1 MVSDKQIKII
11 KSLKLKKNR
20 IKHNLFV
27 AEGDKTILELILA
40 DFKINSL
47 YSANTNIEGVED
59 SVVQLSKSELN
70 KMSNLSNPK
79 NSLGVF
85 EIPKSKNIDYNK
97 LIIGLDNISDPGNL
111 GTIIRLCDWF
121 GVEDLICS
129 YETVDCYNPK
139 VIQASMGSISRVN
152 ITYLDLQKTIEN
164 NSLKTY
170 GTYMQGDSIFEID
183 EIQKGLVL
191 FGNEAN
197 GINPNLSKFIDK
209 RLSIPRFGKL
219 KKTESL
225 NVANALSIVLS
236 ENARKSIE
244 K

>member
-27 AEGDKTILELILA
+27 AEGDKSILELITA
-40 DFKINSL
+40 DFNINSL
-47 YSANTNIEGVED
+47 YSIDRQIEGVKN
-59 SVVQLSKSELN
+59 SVIQLSKPELN
-70 KMSNLSNPK
+70 KISNLSNPK

-85 EIPKSKNIDYNK
+85 EIPKPKKINYNK

-121 GVEDLICS
+121 GLEDLICS
-129 YETVDCYNPK
+129 FDTVDCYNPK
-139 VIQASMGSISRVN
+139 VVQASMGSISRVN
-152 ITYLDLQKTIEN
+152 ITYLDLQKTLEN

-183 EIQKGLVL
+183 EIKNGVIL

-197 GINPNLSKFIDK
+197 GINPNLSKVIDK
-209 RLSIPRFGKL
+209 RLSIPRYGKL

-236 ENARKSIE
+236 ENSRKSTE

>member
-27 AEGDKTILELILA
+27 AEGDKSILELITA
-40 DFKINSL
+40 GFNINSL
-47 YSANTNIEGVED
+47 YSINRQIDGVKN
-59 SVVQLSKSELN
+59 SVIQLSKPELN
-70 KMSNLSNPK
+70 KISNLSNPK

-85 EIPKSKNIDYNK
+85 EIPKPKKINYNK

-121 GVEDLICS
+121 GLEDLICS
-129 YETVDCYNPK
+129 FDTVDCYNPK
-139 VIQASMGSISRVN
+139 VVQASMGSISRVN
-152 ITYLDLQKTIEN
+152 ITYLDLQKTLEN

-183 EIQKGLVL
+183 EIKNGVIL

-197 GINPNLSKFIDK
+197 GINPNLSKVIDK

-236 ENARKSIE
+236 ENSRKSTE

>member
-1 MVSDKQIKII
+1 MLSERQIKII

-20 IKHNLFV
+20 IKYNLFV

-40 DFKINSL
+40 GFNINSL
-47 YSANTNIEGVED
+47 YSVNIQIEGVEN
-59 SVVQLSKSELN
+59 SVVQLSKLELI
-70 KMSNLSNPK
+70 KISNLSNPK

-85 EIPKSKNIDYNK
+85 EIPKSKNINYNK
-97 LIIGLDNISDPGNL
+97 LIIGLDSVSDPGNL

-121 GVEDLICS
+121 GIEDLICS
-129 YETVDCYNPK
+129 FDTVDCYNPK
-139 VIQASMGSISRVN
+139 VVQASMGSISRVN
-152 ITYLDLQKTIEN
+152 ITYLDLQNSLEN

-170 GTYMQGDSIFEID
+170 GTYLQGDSIFEIN
-183 EIQKGLVL
+183 EIKNGVIL

-236 ENARKSIE
+236 ENSRKSTE

>member
-47 YSANTNIEGVED
+47 YSINTNIEGID
-59 SVVQLSKSELN
+59 NSVVQLSKSELN

-85 EIPKSKNIDYNK
+85 EIPKPKKIDYSK

-129 YETVDCYNPK
+129 FETVDCYNPK
-139 VIQASMGSISRVN
+139 VVQASMGSISRVN
-152 ITYLDLQKTIEN
+152 ITYLDLQKNIEN
-164 NSLKTY
+164 NSLRTY

-197 GINPNLSKFIDK
+197 GINPHLSKLIDK
-209 RLSIPRFGKL
+209 KLSIPRFGKL

>member
-27 AEGDKTILELILA
+27 AEGDKTILELITA
-40 DFKINSL
+40 GFNINSL
-47 YSANTNIEGVED
+47 CSINRQIEGVKN
-59 SVVQLSKSELN
+59 SVIQLSKPELN
-70 KMSNLSNPK
+70 KISNLSNPK

-85 EIPKSKNIDYNK
+85 EIPKPKKINYNK

-121 GVEDLICS
+121 GIEDLICS
-129 YETVDCYNPK
+129 FDTVDCYNPK
-139 VIQASMGSISRVN
+139 VVQASMGSISRVN
-152 ITYLDLQKTIEN
+152 ITYLDLQKTLEN

-183 EIQKGLVL
+183 EIKNGVIL

-236 ENARKSIE
+236 ENSRKSTE

>member
-27 AEGDKTILELILA
+27 AEGDKTILELITA
-40 DFKINSL
+40 GFNINSL
-47 YSANTNIEGVED
+47 YSINRQIEGVKN
-59 SVVQLSKSELN
+59 SVIQLSKPELN
-70 KMSNLSNPK
+70 KISNLSNPK

-85 EIPKSKNIDYNK
+85 EIPKPKKINYNK

-121 GVEDLICS
+121 GIEDLICS
-129 YETVDCYNPK
+129 FDTVDCYNPK
-139 VIQASMGSISRVN
+139 VVQASMGSISRVN
-152 ITYLDLQKTIEN
+152 ITYLDLQKTLEN
-164 NSLKTY
+164 KSLKTY

-183 EIQKGLVL
+183 EIKNGVIL

-236 ENARKSIE
+236 ENSRKSTE

>member
-27 AEGDKTILELILA
+27 AEGDKTILELITA
-40 DFKINSL
+40 GFNINSL
-47 YSANTNIEGVED
+47 YSINRQIEGVKN
-59 SVVQLSKSELN
+59 SVIQLSKPELN
-70 KMSNLSNPK
+70 KISNLSNPK

-85 EIPKSKNIDYNK
+85 EIPKPKKINYNK

-121 GVEDLICS
+121 GIEDLICS
-129 YETVDCYNPK
+129 FDTVDCYNPK
-139 VIQASMGSISRVN
+139 VVQASMGSISRVN
-152 ITYLDLQKTIEN
+152 ITYLDLQKTLEN

-183 EIQKGLVL
+183 EIKNGVIL

-236 ENARKSIE
+236 ENSRKSTE

>member
-47 YSANTNIEGVED
+47 YSINTNIEGID
-59 SVVQLSKSELN
+59 NSVVQLSKSELN

-85 EIPKSKNIDYNK
+85 EIPKSKKIDYNK

-129 YETVDCYNPK
+129 LETVDCYNPK
-139 VIQASMGSISRVN
+139 VVQASMGSISRIN
-152 ITYLDLQKTIEN
+152 ITYLDLQKTLEN

-183 EIQKGLVL
+183 EIINGVIL

-197 GINPNLSKFIDK
+197 GINPNLSKFVDK

-236 ENARKSIE
+236 ENSRKSTE

>member
-27 AEGDKTILELILA
+27 AEGDKTILELITA
-40 DFKINSL
+40 GFNINSL
-47 YSANTNIEGVED
+47 YSINRQIEGVKN
-59 SVVQLSKSELN
+59 SVIQLSKPELN
-70 KMSNLSNPK
+70 KISNLSNPK

-85 EIPKSKNIDYNK
+85 EIPKPKKINYNK

-129 YETVDCYNPK
+129 FDTVDCYNPK

-152 ITYLDLQKTIEN
+152 ITYLDLQKTLEN

-183 EIQKGLVL
+183 EIKNGVIL

-236 ENARKSIE
+236 ENSRKSTE

>member
-47 YSANTNIEGVED
+47 YSINTNIEGVEN
-59 SVVQLSKSELN
+59 SVVQLSNSELN

-85 EIPKSKNIDYNK
+85 EIPKSKKIDYNK

-129 YETVDCYNPK
+129 LETVDCYNPK
-139 VIQASMGSISRVN
+139 VVQASMGSISRVN
-152 ITYLDLQKTIEN
+152 ITYLDLQKTIEK
-164 NSLKTY
+164 NSFKTY
-170 GTYMQGDSIFEID
+170 GTYMQGVSLYDID
-183 EIQKGLVL
+183 EIQQGLVL

>member
-1 MVSDKQIKII
+1 MVSDRQIKII
-11 KSLKLKKNR
+11 KSLKHKKNR

-27 AEGDKTILELILA
+27 AEGDKTIVELILSG
-40 DFKINSL
+40 FNINSL
-47 YSANTNIEGVED
+47 YSTNSQIEGVKK
-59 SVVQLSKSELN
+59 SVVQLSILELN
-70 KMSNLSNPK
+70 KISNLSNPK
-79 NSLGVF
+79 NSLAVF
-85 EIPKSKNIDYNK
+85 EIPKSKDINYNR

-129 YETVDCYNPK
+129 FDTVDCYNPK

-152 ITYLDLQKTIEN
+152 ITYLDLK
-164 NSLKTY
+164 NSLESNTLKTY
-170 GTYMQGDSIFEID
+170 GTYMQGDSIYEID
-183 EIQKGLVL
+183 EIKKGVIL

-236 ENARKSIE
+236 ENSRKSTE

>member
-11 KSLKLKKNR
+11 KSLKHKKNR
-20 IKHNLFV
+20 IKYNLFV
-27 AEGDKTILELILA
+27 AEGDKTIFELILA
-40 DFKINSL
+40 GYNIHSL
-47 YSANTNIEGVED
+47 YSINSQIEGVKN
-59 SVVQLSKSELN
+59 SVGQLSKSELN
-70 KMSNLSNPK
+70 KISNLSNPK
-79 NSLGVF
+79 NSLAVF
-85 EIPKSKNIDYNK
+85 EIPKSKNINYNK
-97 LIIGLDNISDPGNL
+97 LVIGLDNISDPGNL

-129 YETVDCYNPK
+129 FETVDCYNPK
-139 VIQASMGSISRVN
+139 VVQASMGSISRLN
-152 ITYLDLQKTIEN
+152 ITYLDLQKTIEK
-164 NSLKTY
+164 NSFKTY
-170 GTYMQGDSIFEID
+170 GTYMQGDSLYDID
-183 EIQKGLVL
+183 EIQQGLVL

-197 GINPNLSKFIDK
+197 GINPNLSKFVDK

>member
-27 AEGDKTILELILA
+27 AEGDKTILELITTG
-40 DFKINSL
+40 FNINSL
-47 YSANTNIEGVED
+47 YSINRQIDGVKN
-59 SVVQLSKSELN
+59 SVIQLSKPELN
-70 KMSNLSNPK
+70 KISNLSNPK

-85 EIPKSKNIDYNK
+85 EIPKPKKINYNK

-129 YETVDCYNPK
+129 FDTVDCYNPK

-152 ITYLDLQKTIEN
+152 ITYLDLQKNIEN
-164 NSLKTY
+164 NSLRTY

-197 GINPNLSKFIDK
+197 GINPHLSKLIDK
-209 RLSIPRFGKL
+209 KLSIPRFGKL

>member
-27 AEGDKTILELILA
+27 AEGDKTILELITA
-40 DFKINSL
+40 GFNINSL
-47 YSANTNIEGVED
+47 CSINRQIEGVKN
-59 SVVQLSKSELN
+59 SVIQLSKPELN
-70 KMSNLSNPK
+70 KISNLSNPK

-85 EIPKSKNIDYNK
+85 EIPKPKKINYNK

-121 GVEDLICS
+121 GIEDLICS
-129 YETVDCYNPK
+129 FDTVDCYNPK
-139 VIQASMGSISRVN
+139 VVQASMGSISRVN
-152 ITYLDLQKTIEN
+152 ITYLDLQKTLEN
-164 NSLKTY
+164 NSLKTF

-183 EIQKGLVL
+183 EIKNGVIL

-236 ENARKSIE
+236 ENSRKSTE

>member
-11 KSLKLKKNR
+11 KSLKHKKYR
-20 IKHNLFV
+20 IKYNLFV
-27 AEGDKTILELILA
+27 AEGDKTIVELILSG
-40 DFKINSL
+40 FNINILYSINSQ
-47 YSANTNIEGVED
+47 IEGVKN
-59 SVVQLSKSELN
+59 SVVQLSNLELN
-70 KMSNLSNPK
+70 KISNLSTPK
-79 NSLGVF
+79 NSLAVF
-85 EIPKSKNIDYNK
+85 EIPKSKDINYNR

-121 GVEDLICS
+121 GIEDLICS
-129 YETVDCYNPK
+129 FDTVDCYNPK
-139 VIQASMGSISRVN
+139 VVQASMGSISRVN
-152 ITYLDLQKTIEN
+152 ITYLDLQNSLES

-170 GTYMQGDSIFEID
+170 GTYMQGDSIYEID
-183 EIQKGLVL
+183 EIQKGVIL

-219 KKTESL
+219 QKTESL

-236 ENARKSIE
+236 ENSRKSTE

>member
-47 YSANTNIEGVED
+47 YSINTNIDGID
-59 SVVQLSKSELN
+59 NSVVQLSKSELN

-85 EIPKSKNIDYNK
+85 EIPKPKKIDYSK

-129 YETVDCYNPK
+129 FETVDCYNPK

-152 ITYLDLQKTIEN
+152 ITYLDLQKNIEN
-164 NSLKTY
+164 NSLRTY

-197 GINPNLSKFIDK
+197 GINPHLSKFIDK

>member
-47 YSANTNIEGVED
+47 YSINTNIEGVEN
-59 SVVQLSKSELN
+59 SVVQLSKSELS
-70 KMSNLSNPK
+70 KMSNLLNPK

-129 YETVDCYNPK
+129 LETVDCYNPK
-139 VIQASMGSISRVN
+139 VVQASMGSISRIN

-164 NSLKTY
+164 NSIKIY
-170 GTYMQGDSIFEID
+170 GTYMQGDSLYDID

-209 RLSIPRFGKL
+209 SLSIPRFGKL

>member
-27 AEGDKTILELILA
+27 AEGDKTILELIIA
-40 DFKINSL
+40 GFNINSL
-47 YSANTNIEGVED
+47 YSINRQIDGVKN
-59 SVVQLSKSELN
+59 SVIQLSKPELN
-70 KMSNLSNPK
+70 KISNLSNPK

-85 EIPKSKNIDYNK
+85 EIPKPKKINYNK

-129 YETVDCYNPK
+129 FDTVDCYNPK

-152 ITYLDLQKTIEN
+152 ITYLDLQKTLEN
-164 NSLKTY
+164 KSLKTY

-183 EIQKGLVL
+183 EIKNGVIL

-236 ENARKSIE
+236 ENSRKSTE

>member
-47 YSANTNIEGVED
+47 YSINTNIEGVEN
-59 SVVQLSKSELN
+59 SVVQLSKSELS
-70 KMSNLSNPK
+70 KMSNLLNPK
-79 NSLGVF
+79 NSLGIF

-129 YETVDCYNPK
+129 LETVDCYNPK
-139 VIQASMGSISRVN
+139 VVQASMGSISRIN

-164 NSLKTY
+164 NSIKTY
-170 GTYMQGDSIFEID
+170 GTYMQGDSLYDID

>member
-47 YSANTNIEGVED
+47 YSINTNIEGID
-59 SVVQLSKSELN
+59 NSVVQLSKSELN

-97 LIIGLDNISDPGNL
+97 LIIGLDNVSDPGNL

-129 YETVDCYNPK
+129 FETVDCYNPK
-139 VIQASMGSISRVN
+139 VVQASMGSISRVN
-152 ITYLDLQKTIEN
+152 ITYLDLQKTIEK
-164 NSLKTY
+164 NSFKTY
-170 GTYMQGDSIFEID
+170 GTYMHGDSLYDID
-183 EIQKGLVL
+183 EIQQGLVL

>member
-27 AEGDKTILELILA
+27 AEGDKSILELITA
-40 DFKINSL
+40 DFNINSL
-47 YSANTNIEGVED
+47 YSIDRQIEGVKN
-59 SVVQLSKSELN
+59 SVIQLSKPELN
-70 KMSNLSNPK
+70 KISNLSNPK

-85 EIPKSKNIDYNK
+85 EIPKPKKINYNK

-121 GVEDLICS
+121 GLEDLICS
-129 YETVDCYNPK
+129 FDTVDCYNPK

-152 ITYLDLQKTIEN
+152 ITYLDLQKTLEN

-183 EIQKGLVL
+183 EIKNGVIL

-197 GINPNLSKFIDK
+197 GINPNLSKVIDK

-236 ENARKSIE
+236 ENSRKSTE

>member
-11 KSLKLKKNR
+11 KSFKLKKNR

-27 AEGDKTILELILA
+27 AEGDKTILELIIA
-40 DFKINSL
+40 GFNINSL
-47 YSANTNIEGVED
+47 YSINRQIEGVKN
-59 SVVQLSKSELN
+59 SVIQLSKPELN
-70 KMSNLSNPK
+70 KISNLSNPK

-85 EIPKSKNIDYNK
+85 EIPKPKKINYNK

-129 YETVDCYNPK
+129 FDTVDCYNPK

-152 ITYLDLQKTIEN
+152 ITYLDLQKTLEN

-183 EIQKGLVL
+183 EIKNGVIL

-197 GINPNLSKFIDK
+197 GINPNLSKFVDK

-236 ENARKSIE
+236 ENSRKSTE

>member
-27 AEGDKTILELILA
+27 AEGDKSILELITA
-40 DFKINSL
+40 DFNINSL
-47 YSANTNIEGVED
+47 YSIDRQIEGVKN
-59 SVVQLSKSELN
+59 SVIQLSKPELN
-70 KMSNLSNPK
+70 KISNLSNPK

-85 EIPKSKNIDYNK
+85 EIPKPKKINYNK

-121 GVEDLICS
+121 GLEDLICS
-129 YETVDCYNPK
+129 VDTVDCYNPK
-139 VIQASMGSISRVN
+139 VVQASMGSISRVN
-152 ITYLDLQKTIEN
+152 ITYLDLQKTLEN

-183 EIQKGLVL
+183 EIKNGVIL

-197 GINPNLSKFIDK
+197 GINPNLSKVIDK

-236 ENARKSIE
+236 ENSRKSTE

>member
-27 AEGDKTILELILA
+27 AEGDKTILELITA
-40 DFKINSL
+40 GFNINSL
-47 YSANTNIEGVED
+47 YSINRQIDGVKN
-59 SVVQLSKSELN
+59 SVIQLSKPELN
-70 KMSNLSNPK
+70 KISNLSNPK

-85 EIPKSKNIDYNK
+85 EIPKPKKINYNK

-129 YETVDCYNPK
+129 FDTVDCYNPK
-139 VIQASMGSISRVN
+139 VVQASMGSISRVN
-152 ITYLDLQKTIEN
+152 ITYLDLQKTLEN
-164 NSLKTY
+164 NSLKTF

-183 EIQKGLVL
+183 EIKNGVIL

-197 GINPNLSKFIDK
+197 GINPNLSKVIDK

-236 ENARKSIE
+236 ENSRKSTE

>member
-11 KSLKLKKNR
+11 KSLKLKKTR

-27 AEGDKTILELILA
+27 AEGDKTILELITA
-40 DFKINSL
+40 GFNINSL
-47 YSANTNIEGVED
+47 YSINRQIEGVKN
-59 SVVQLSKSELN
+59 SVIQLSKPELN
-70 KMSNLSNPK
+70 KISNLSNPK

-85 EIPKSKNIDYNK
+85 EIPKPKKINYNK

-121 GVEDLICS
+121 GIEDLICS
-129 YETVDCYNPK
+129 FDTVDCYNPK

-152 ITYLDLQKTIEN
+152 ITYLDLQKTLEN

-183 EIQKGLVL
+183 EIINGVIL

-236 ENARKSIE
+236 ENSRKSTE

>member
-27 AEGDKTILELILA
+27 AEGDKTILELITA
-40 DFKINSL
+40 GFNINSL
-47 YSANTNIEGVED
+47 YSIDRQIEGVKN
-59 SVVQLSKSELN
+59 SVIQLSKPELN
-70 KMSNLSNPK
+70 KISNLSNPK

-85 EIPKSKNIDYNK
+85 EIPKPKKINYNK

-121 GVEDLICS
+121 GLEDLICS
-129 YETVDCYNPK
+129 FDTVDCYNPK
-139 VIQASMGSISRVN
+139 VVQASMGSISRVN
-152 ITYLDLQKTIEN
+152 ITYLDLQKTLEN

-183 EIQKGLVL
+183 EIKNGVIL

-197 GINPNLSKFIDK
+197 GINPNLSKVIDK

-236 ENARKSIE
+236 ENSRKSTE

>member
-47 YSANTNIEGVED
+47 YSVNTNIEGVEN

-85 EIPKSKNIDYNK
+85 EIPKSKKIDYNK

-121 GVEDLICS
+121 GVKDLICS
-129 YETVDCYNPK
+129 LETVDCYNPK
-139 VIQASMGSISRVN
+139 VVQASMGSISRVN
-152 ITYLDLQKTIEN
+152 ITYLDLQKTIEK
-164 NSLKTY
+164 NSFKTY
-170 GTYMQGDSIFEID
+170 GTYMQGVSLYDID
-183 EIQKGLVL
+183 EIQQGLVL

>member
-27 AEGDKTILELILA
+27 AEGDKTILELITA
-40 DFKINSL
+40 GFNINSL
-47 YSANTNIEGVED
+47 YSVNRQIEGVKN
-59 SVVQLSKSELN
+59 SVIQLSKPELN
-70 KMSNLSNPK
+70 KISNLSNPK

-85 EIPKSKNIDYNK
+85 EIPKPKKINYNK

-129 YETVDCYNPK
+129 FDTVDCYNPK
-139 VIQASMGSISRVN
+139 VVQASMGSISRVN
-152 ITYLDLQKTIEN
+152 ITYLDLQKTLEN
-164 NSLKTY
+164 KSLKTY

-183 EIQKGLVL
+183 EIKNGVIL

-197 GINPNLSKFIDK
+197 GINPNLSKVIDK

-236 ENARKSIE
+236 ENSRKSTE

>member
-27 AEGDKTILELILA
+27 AEGDKTILELITA
-40 DFKINSL
+40 GFNINSL
-47 YSANTNIEGVED
+47 YSINRQIDGVKN
-59 SVVQLSKSELN
+59 SVIQLSKPELN
-70 KMSNLSNPK
+70 KISNLSNPK

-85 EIPKSKNIDYNK
+85 EIPKPKKINYNK

-121 GVEDLICS
+121 GIEDLICS
-129 YETVDCYNPK
+129 FDTVDCYNPK
-139 VIQASMGSISRVN
+139 VVQASMGSISRVN
-152 ITYLDLQKTIEN
+152 ITYLDLQKTLEN
-164 NSLKTY
+164 NSLKTF

-183 EIQKGLVL
+183 EIKNGVIL

-197 GINPNLSKFIDK
+197 GINPNLSKFVDK

-236 ENARKSIE
+236 ENSRKSTE

>member
-11 KSLKLKKNR
+11 KSLKHKKNR

-40 DFKINSL
+40 GYNIHSL
-47 YSANTNIEGVED
+47 YSINIQIEGVKN
-59 SVVQLSKSELN
+59 SVGQLSKSELN
-70 KMSNLSNPK
+70 KISNLSNPK
-79 NSLGVF
+79 NSLAVF
-85 EIPKSKNIDYNK
+85 EIPKPKNINYNK
-97 LIIGLDNISDPGNL
+97 LVIGLDNISDPGNL

-121 GVEDLICS
+121 GIEDLICS
-129 YETVDCYNPK
+129 FDTVDCYNPK
-139 VIQASMGSISRVN
+139 VIQASMGSISRIN
-152 ITYLDLQKTIEN
+152 ITYLDLQNSLES

-170 GTYMQGDSIFEID
+170 GTYMQGDSIYEID
-183 EIQKGLVL
+183 EIQKGVIL

-197 GINPNLSKFIDK
+197 GINPNLSKFIDRK
-209 RLSIPRFGKL
+209 LSIPRFGKL

-236 ENARKSIE
+236 ENARKSTE

>member
-47 YSANTNIEGVED
+47 YSINTNIEGVEN

-70 KMSNLSNPK
+70 KMSNLLNPK

-197 GINPNLSKFIDK
+197 GINPHLSKLIYK
-209 RLSIPRFGKL
+209 KLSIPRFGKL

>member
-27 AEGDKTILELILA
+27 AEGDKTILELITA
-40 DFKINSL
+40 GFNINSL
-47 YSANTNIEGVED
+47 YSINRQIDGVKN
-59 SVVQLSKSELN
+59 SVIQLSKPELN
-70 KMSNLSNPK
+70 KISNLSNPK

-85 EIPKSKNIDYNK
+85 EIPKPKKINYNK

-121 GVEDLICS
+121 GIEDLICS
-129 YETVDCYNPK
+129 FDTVDCYNPK

-152 ITYLDLQKTIEN
+152 ITYLDLQKTLEN
-164 NSLKTY
+164 KSLKTY

-183 EIQKGLVL
+183 EIKNGVIL

-197 GINPNLSKFIDK
+197 GINPNLSKVIDK

-236 ENARKSIE
+236 ENSRKSTE

>member
-27 AEGDKTILELILA
+27 AEGDKTILELITTG
-40 DFKINSL
+40 FNINSL
-47 YSANTNIEGVED
+47 YSINRQIDGVKN
-59 SVVQLSKSELN
+59 SVIQLSKPELN
-70 KMSNLSNPK
+70 KISNLSNPK

-85 EIPKSKNIDYNK
+85 EIPKPKKINYNK

-129 YETVDCYNPK
+129 FDTVDCYNPK

-152 ITYLDLQKTIEN
+152 ITYLDLQKTLEN

-183 EIQKGLVL
+183 EIKNGVIL

-197 GINPNLSKFIDK
+197 GINPNLSKFVDK

-236 ENARKSIE
+236 ENSRKSTE

>member
-47 YSANTNIEGVED
+47 YSINTNIEGVEN

-70 KMSNLSNPK
+70 KISNLSNPK

-129 YETVDCYNPK
+129 LETVDCYNPK
-139 VIQASMGSISRVN
+139 VVQASMGSISRIN

-164 NSLKTY
+164 NSIKTY
-170 GTYMQGDSIFEID
+170 GTYMQGDSLYDID

>member
-1 MVSDKQIKII
+1 
-11 KSLKLKKNR
+11 
-20 IKHNLFV
+20 LFV
-27 AEGDKTILELILA
+27 AEGDKTILELITA
-40 DFKINSL
+40 GFNINSL
-47 YSANTNIEGVED
+47 YSINRQIEGVKN
-59 SVVQLSKSELN
+59 SVIQLSKPELN
-70 KMSNLSNPK
+70 KISNLSNPK

-85 EIPKSKNIDYNK
+85 EIPKPKIINYNK

-121 GVEDLICS
+121 GIEDLICS
-129 YETVDCYNPK
+129 FDTVDCYNPK
-139 VIQASMGSISRVN
+139 VVQASMGSISRVN
-152 ITYLDLQKTIEN
+152 ITYLDLK
-164 NSLKTY
+164 NSLESNTLKTY
-170 GTYMQGDSIFEID
+170 GTYMQGDSIYEID
-183 EIQKGLVL
+183 EIQKGVIL

-197 GINPNLSKFIDK
+197 GINPNLSKFIHK

-236 ENARKSIE
+236 ENSRKSTE

>member
-27 AEGDKTILELILA
+27 AEGDKTILELITA
-40 DFKINSL
+40 GFNINSL
-47 YSANTNIEGVED
+47 YSINRQIEGVKN
-59 SVVQLSKSELN
+59 SVIQLSKPELN
-70 KMSNLSNPK
+70 KISNLSNPK

-85 EIPKSKNIDYNK
+85 EIPKPKKINYNK

-129 YETVDCYNPK
+129 FDTVDCYNPK
-139 VIQASMGSISRVN
+139 VVQASMGSISRVN
-152 ITYLDLQKTIEN
+152 ITYLDLQKTLEN

-183 EIQKGLVL
+183 EIKNGVIL

-236 ENARKSIE
+236 ENSRKSTE

>member
-27 AEGDKTILELILA
+27 AEGDKSILELITA
-40 DFKINSL
+40 DFNINSL
-47 YSANTNIEGVED
+47 YSIDRQIEGVKN
-59 SVVQLSKSELN
+59 SVIQLSKPELN
-70 KMSNLSNPK
+70 KISNLSNPK

-85 EIPKSKNIDYNK
+85 EIPKPKKINYNK

-121 GVEDLICS
+121 GLEDLICS
-129 YETVDCYNPK
+129 FDTVDCYNPK
-139 VIQASMGSISRVN
+139 VVQASMGSISRVN
-152 ITYLDLQKTIEN
+152 ITYLDLQKTLEN
-164 NSLKTY
+164 NYLNTY

-183 EIQKGLVL
+183 EIKNGVIL

-197 GINPNLSKFIDK
+197 GINPQLSKLIDK

-236 ENARKSIE
+236 ENARKSTE